1 MANLD
6 VSFLTSDT
14 TFADVFVLISRA
26 ESVNEWGE
34 LVVTQTTT
42 AERGSIQ
49 PLATAKNLTDLP
61 QGAVLTDHIKIF
73 ARAKM
78 QPRDLISWCGRAYVV
93 ENVEPWAHF
102 GDGFYVATCIL
113 ETPNG

>member
-6 VSFLTSDT
+6 VSFLTVDA
-14 TFADVFVLISRA
+14 TFADVFVLINRA

-34 LVVTQTTT
+34 YVVKETTS

-49 PLATAKNLTDLP
+49 PLKTAKSLTDLP

-78 QPRDLISWCGRAYVV
+78 QPRDKVSWCGRSYVV
-93 ENVEPWAHF
+93 ENVEPWANY
-102 GDGFYVATCIL
+102 GDGFYVAICIL